1 MFAEIG
7 KGCIG
12 LDQVMVETEF
22 KRVIYRLRGVVAMGR
37 VGELAANIQAI
48 ENDPETRSGMAPK
61 HRRAGD
67 LVQAQHRG
75 DHGAFSVVGKRR
87 F

>member
-1 MFAEIG
+1 MWQDMFAETG

-12 LDQVMVETEF
+12 LDQVMDE
-22 KRVIYRLRGVVAMGR
+22 MGR
-37 VGELAANIQAI
+37 LGELAANIQPI
-48 ENDPETRSGMAPK
+48 DNDPEPVQAWRPK
-61 HRRAGD
+61 HWRAGD
-67 LVQAQHRG
+67 LGQAQHRG